1 MRIKFHIRTEDIE
14 KEWKKSKNS
23 NKKYVQDSKQNKN
36 TFRTADKTEHQKRK
50 RKILTFRKI
59 RDIMMSMMIIVVVV
73 VVVNVVNIV
82 VLKKRA
88 LCVLI
93 FVFWCFSH

>member
-1 MRIKFHIRTEDIE
+1 MKKKAKISNRKHI
-14 KEWKKSKNS
+14 
-23 NKKYVQDSKQNKN
+23 QDSEQNKD

-50 RKILTFRKI
+50 IKTFIFRKI
-59 RDIMMSMMIIVVVV
+59 RNIIISMMIIVVVV
-73 VVVNVVNIV
+73 VVVNVVDVV

-93 FVFWCFSH
+93 FVF

>member
-1 MRIKFHIRTEDIE
+1 MRIEFYIRIRDIE
-14 KEWKKSKNS
+14 KEWKESKNL
-23 NKKYVQDSKQNKN
+23 NKKYVQDNRQSKN

-50 RKILTFRKI
+50 IEIFTFKVI
-59 RDIMMSMMIIVVVV
+59 KNIIMSMMIIIV
-73 VVVNVVNIV
+73 VVVNVVDIV

-93 FVFWCFSH
+93 FVL